1 MSDLIYIPTSD
12 IYPHPD
18 NPRTDLGD
26 LTELADSIKAKGI
39 LQNLTVIPG
48 HYVSEE
54 AWKKLPEAE
63 RVSEGIEMTSVKGRY
78 LAAGGYTVIIGHRR
92 LAAAKSIKLDTVPC
106 VIADMTPQEQVQTM
120 LLENMQRR
128 DLKIYEQAQGFQ
140 LLLDFGSTV
149 DEISAKTGFSA
160 TTIRRRVKMNEL
172 NQKKLKQVVDTRLI
186 SLADFDELAKIR
198 DIKDRNEA
206 LDKIGTENFSYTVK
220 AILRKQLVQLYLP
233 EVQAALKALNA
244 QEIKASDTWDGKKY
258 KLEGDIKIEHWDE
271 EKRQLPQHPD
281 QPLYYVLNTNWGE
294 ISLYTKNKRAK
305 AAARPAEELER
316 EHQMTEKWKYLTEQS
331 TLLYNLRKDY
341 IENYVVTAKNKATVL
356 YGAVLAA
363 SLHATSYNPPNR
375 EGLLSVLGL
384 SGNYYSADMGLK
396 VITALSKTDTK
407 DYARLVWHLFGD
419 TSDDSLVTGYR
430 RKKAWPAYQ
439 PVPKLYAL
447 YDWLKTL
454 GYKLSTTEETLVYG
468 TDVVYQQEGSSTEP
482 AA

>member
-1 MSDLIYIPTSD
+1 MSDLTYIPTSD

-26 LTELADSIKAKGI
+26 LTELADSIRAKGV

-54 AWKKLPEAE
+54 VWKNLPETE
-63 RVSEGIEMTSVKGRY
+63 RLSTTGEMANLKGRY
-78 LAAGGYTVIIGHRR
+78 LAAGGYTVVIGHRR
-92 LAAAKSIKLDTVPC
+92 LAAAKSIKLNTVPC
-106 VIADMTPQEQVQTM
+106 VIADMTPQDQVQTM

-149 DEISAKTGFSA
+149 DEISTKTGFSA
-160 TTIRRRVKMNEL
+160 TTIRRRIKMNEL

-233 EVQAALKALNA
+233 EVQATLKALNA

-258 KLEGDIKIEHWDE
+258 KLQGDIKIEHWDE
-271 EKRQLPQHPD
+271 EKQQLPQHPD

-294 ISLYTKNKRAK
+294 ISLYTKNKRGK
-305 AAARPAEELER
+305 ATARPAEELER
-316 EHQMTEKWKYLTEQS
+316 EHQMAEKWKYLTEQS

-341 IENYVVTAKNKATVL
+341 IENHVVTAKNKAAVL

-384 SGNYYSADMGLK
+384 SGNCYSADMGLK
-396 VITALSKTDTK
+396 VLTALSKADTK
-407 DYARLVWHLFGD
+407 DYTVLVWHLFGD
-419 TSDDSLVTGYR
+419 TPDDSLVTGYR
-430 RKKAWPAYQ
+430 RKKSWPAYQ

-447 YDWLKTL
+447 YDWLKRL
-454 GYKLSTTEETLVYG
+454 GYKLSTTEAALVYG
-468 TDVVYQQEGSSTEP
+468 TDGVYQTENSSSEP